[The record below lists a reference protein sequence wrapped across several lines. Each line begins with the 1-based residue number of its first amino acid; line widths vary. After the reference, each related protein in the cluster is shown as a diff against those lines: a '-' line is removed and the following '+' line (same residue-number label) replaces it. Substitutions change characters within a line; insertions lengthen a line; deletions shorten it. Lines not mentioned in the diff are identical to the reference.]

1 MRKDID
7 LDELKNDY
15 LGGMK
20 IIEIKKKHN
29 ICSKVLYKRLEVL
42 GIKQDRRYDSWR
54 YPNKK
59 EILTMDEKKQIISDY
74 ENGKKPSEIIKERKI
89 RMGLFRKVQK
99 KLKPVI
105 RYVKTYDYTYLD
117 YEYMFK
123 NGLSN
128 DEIKEIV
135 GCSYKAVQKRRK
147 QYETGFFEKLKERQ
161 RARDTKWK
169 NHQTFVVWHNIKS
182 NKK

>member
-1 MRKDID
+1 VSQKGDGEMRKDIN

-20 IIEIKKKHN
+20 ISEIKEKHN
-29 ICSKVLYKRLEVL
+29 ICLKVLYKRLEML
-42 GIKQDRRYDSWR
+42 GIKQDYRHDNGR
-54 YPNKK
+54 YPNRR

-89 RMGLFRKVQK
+89 KMGVFRRTQEQ
-99 KLKPVI
+99 LKPVI

-161 RARDTKWK
+161 RARDTK
-169 NHQTFVVWHNIKS
+169 
-182 NKK
+182 